1 MRKFR
6 KILFAFLAVILLSV
20 SFSVHA
26 LAAGEKTGTTTI
38 TAIVPDPAGMT
49 CTVSFDANGG
59 TGTMA
64 PVTVEK
70 GTEYT
75 LPANG
80 FTAPGGKVF
89 DKWDKGAAGTKITVN
104 EDVTV
109 TAQWKDE
116 GEPTPETCTVSFD
129 ANGGTGTMAP
139 VTVEKGAEYSLPNN
153 GFTAPENKE
162 FDKWDLGTPGTKIM
176 VNSDIVV
183 KAQWKDK
190 EPPEEEY
197 IFTFTKLWQGDHE
210 KSIDWALYHSDGT
223 VAHKKFNKT
232 IISKNEWYYETT
244 FTTDEDY
251 YIIEVIPAGY
261 QVRYENVGAHAGITD
276 RCYNGGKIINYKLP
290 KTGDTANLRLWISMV
305 LIGISIVCCAAV
317 FSRKKK
323 RQD

>member
-1 MRKFR
+1 MRKFK

-89 DKWDKGAAGTKITVN
+89 DKWDKGAVGTKITVN
-104 EDVTV
+104 EDVT
-109 TAQWKDE
+109 
-116 GEPTPETCTVSFD
+116 
-129 ANGGTGTMAP
+129 
-139 VTVEKGAEYSLPNN
+139 
-153 GFTAPENKE
+153 
-162 FDKWDLGTPGTKIM
+162 I
-176 VNSDIVV
+176 

-190 EPPEEEY
+190 EPEPGPGY
-197 IFTFTKLWQGDHE
+197 DFKFTFTKSWEGDHE
-210 KSIDWALYHSDGT
+210 DSIDWVLYNPDGT
-223 VAHKKFNKT
+223 VAHKKFNKK
-232 IISKNEWYYETT
+232 IVSENEWRYEAW
-244 FTTDEDY
+244 FSTDAGY
-251 YIIEVIPAGY
+251 YIVETVPAGY
-261 QVRYENVGAHAGITD
+261 KAVYENVGAHAGETD

-290 KTGDTANLRLWISMV
+290 KTGDPADLRLWTGMALMGLGV
-305 LIGISIVCCAAV
+305 ACGAVMIGR
-317 FSRKKK
+317 RKKAQ
-323 RQD
+323 R